1 MSDSMEGLS
10 LIELLCALVII
21 TVLTTAALP
30 AWQPVL
36 RQQEGKRVMQGLIAM
51 LNNARTA
58 AVQENLD
65 VTVCPAAPGSLQC
78 GGPWHRGAIAFIDPS
93 GTRNASSAT
102 LIHRLQWPENGGELH
117 WRAFGNRQ
125 YLVINS
131 RGHIRHQSG
140 NFTWCPPDAD
150 PQLARQLVINAAGR
164 IRVARDRDGDGIREG
179 SQGKALTCN
188 QGVSSVH

>member
-10 LIELLCALVII
+10 LIELLCSLTII
-21 TVLTTAALP
+21 TVLTAAALP

-36 RQQEGKRVMQGLIAM
+36 REQEGRRVVQGLMAL
-51 LNNARTA
+51 LNNARTT

-78 GGPWHRGAIAFIDPS
+78 GGPWHRGAIAFIDPTGLRIAS
-93 GTRNASSAT
+93 GTT
-102 LIHRLQWPENGGELH
+102 LVHRLQWPDKAGELR

-125 YLVINS
+125 YLIINS

-140 NFTWCPPDAD
+140 NFTWCPADAD
-150 PQLARQLVINAAGR
+150 PQLARQLVINATGR
-164 IRVARDRDGDGIREG
+164 IRLARDRDGDGIRED
-179 SQGKALTCN
+179 SQGQPLTC
-188 QGVSSVH
+188 